1 MNTKNNAPLNALRHH
16 VTGAIVRGEAVA
28 IAGIT
33 NVNTKHTPGPWLY
46 SRENSSFMNI
56 IETDGT
62 HIFDMGALINST
74 GHSNL
79 EANAR
84 LIAAAPELLEALQGV
99 TRILEAFSYTTTLGK
114 TQAQRLEAA
123 RAAIAKAV
131 QA

>member
-1 MNTKNNAPLNALRHH
+1 MNTKNNAPLNVLRHH

-33 NVNTKHTPGPWLY
+33 NMNTKHTTGPWRIGDAGITVFGPPNGKP
-46 SRENSSFMNI
+46 SPEI
-56 IETDGT
+56 IATD
-62 HIFDMGALINST
+62 IRNK
-74 GHSNL
+74 
-79 EANAR
+79 ANAR

-123 RAAIAKAV
+123 RAAIAKAT